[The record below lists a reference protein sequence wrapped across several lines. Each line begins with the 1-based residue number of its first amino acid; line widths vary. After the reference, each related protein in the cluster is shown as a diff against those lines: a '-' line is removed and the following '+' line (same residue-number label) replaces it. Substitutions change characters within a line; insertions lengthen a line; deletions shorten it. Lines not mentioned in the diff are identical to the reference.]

1 MFICTYI
8 YIYLHT
14 IYIYT
19 YTYHDVS
26 SVNSSYP
33 PSCLYFRSKGQTQ
46 VRSVFR
52 YVCKN
57 STPSNTHTHTYTSIG
72 LGCLDDPG
80 HLDAWPVS
88 ISKAAGLWSK
98 TTSTCGQNHPK
109 STIVPLMA
117 PIILPNFNQLPTP
130 GTTMKQSIPWSPFD
144 FEQS

>member
-8 YIYLHT
+8 YIYTL
-14 IYIYT
+14 YIYT

-57 STPSNTHTHTYTSIG
+57 STPSNTHTHTHTHLHFHWPRLPGRSWTP
-72 LGCLDDPG
+72 GCLAC
-80 HLDAWPVS
+80 LDFKSSGAL
-88 ISKAAGLWSK
+88 K
-98 TTSTCGQNHPK
+98 QNDLNLRPK
-109 STIVPLMA
+109 SSKIHNCPTHGTNYSAQPQPASHTRNDHETVHSMVP
-117 PIILPNFNQLPTP
+117 F
-130 GTTMKQSIPWSPFD
+130 
-144 FEQS
+144 